1 MIRGQLIAKQT
12 QVFDKKADQMIAL
25 DVGKNVRK
33 VAGPCHFWRLEL
45 CRLAMP
51 RMPCDIAPRQSV
63 TCAGLCRIYLIRF
76 FKAFLALF
84 SVHVWEA

>member
-12 QVFDKKADQMIAL
+12 QVFDKKADQMTAL

-33 VAGPCHFWRLEL
+33 VASPRHLWCLEL
-45 CRLAMP
+45 CSLAMQ
-51 RMPCDIAPRQSV
+51 RMACDIAPRQSV
-63 TCAGLCRIYLIRF
+63 TCAGLCRVYLIRF